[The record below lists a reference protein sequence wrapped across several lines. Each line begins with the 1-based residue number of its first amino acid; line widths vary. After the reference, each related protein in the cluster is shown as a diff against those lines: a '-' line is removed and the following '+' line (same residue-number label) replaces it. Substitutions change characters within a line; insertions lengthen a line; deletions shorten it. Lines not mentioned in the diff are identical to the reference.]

1 VGSDGRAAI
10 DAAEQALVARRAASL
25 AAEQE
30 ASRLGGEAHQLREG
44 LPSVAAAEEAVAA
57 ARAELSRV
65 ESVATVLDRTLD
77 LLRQSEEQVHR
88 DLAPVLKEAVRA
100 ALPRI
105 TDGRYVDAAVD
116 PRDLRVQVKE
126 ATSGQWR
133 EAARLSEGARE
144 QVYLLLRVAL
154 AEHLV
159 TTGETSPLFLDEVT
173 AQADDGRRDA
183 LLGLLHDLSRD
194 RQVVVF
200 THDTR
205 IAAWAAEHLDTERD
219 ALVDLDAP
227 RPAAGRT

>member
-1 VGSDGRAAI
+1 MATAT
-10 DAAEQALVARRAASL
+10 
-25 AAEQE
+25 
-30 ASRLGGEAHQLREG
+30 
-44 LPSVAAAEEAVAA
+44 
-57 ARAELSRV
+57 AELSRV
-65 ESVATVLDRTLD
+65 ESVAVVLDRTLE

-88 DLAPVLKEAVRA
+88 DLAPVLKEAVTS

-105 TDGRYVDAAVD
+105 TNGRYTDAAVD

-126 ATSGQWR
+126 ATTGQWR
-133 EAARLSEGARE
+133 EAGRLSEGARE

-194 RQVVVF
+194 RQVVLF

-205 IAAWAAEHLDTERD
+205 IGDWAAEHLDPTRD
-219 ALVDLDAP
+219 ALVNLDPPRQTTGAADGP
-227 RPAAGRT
+227 RPAAHPRAPAGRRRPS